1 MLKKETLKIRILKKS
16 DKSLFDYLMYY
27 IIEVFKKDS
36 DKFDRYT
43 VYFNLEVQLFGISTS
58 KNLYIK
64 ITYIKDYVL
73 SEKNMK
79 KIAITLGLGALMVS
93 CTNAKLVNY
102 NTDRLDNIEAYLKEN
117 KFVRPSDNLDK
128 LRDEGQ
134 IEFTTQYKS
143 LEREADAWKENQE
156 QQQ

>member
-1 MLKKETLKIRILKKS
+1 MLKKESLKIKVLKKPN
-16 DKSLFDYLMYY
+16 KSLFDYLMYY
-27 IIEVFKKDS
+27 IIEVFKKIQI
-36 DKFDRYT
+36 
-43 VYFNLEVQLFGISTS
+43 NLIDIPYISILSSTFW
-58 KNLYIK
+58 KLVHKEFMYK
-64 ITYIKDYVL
+64 DYLYIKDYVL

-79 KIAITLGLGALMVS
+79 KIAITLGLGALMIS

-156 QQQ
+156 QQ

>member
-156 QQQ
+156 QQ

>member
-27 IIEVFKKDS
+27 IIEVFKKIQI
-36 DKFDRYT
+36 
-43 VYFNLEVQLFGISTS
+43 NLIDIPYISILSSTFW
-58 KNLYIK
+58 KLVHKEFMYK
-64 ITYIKDYVL
+64 DYLYIKDYVL

-79 KIAITLGLGALMVS
+79 KIAITLGLGALMMS

-156 QQQ
+156 QQ